1 MILINFVSL
10 KFAAKLLQHHEIRNR
25 KCYLIT
31 LMGGNMLI
39 INVLQTQLL
48 TQRQH
53 KDYLQLD
60 RLCKKLENSEEEIP
74 IFFKIRFFKI
84 RILPLA

>member
-1 MILINFVSL
+1 
-10 KFAAKLLQHHEIRNR
+10 
-25 KCYLIT
+25 
-31 LMGGNMLI
+31 MGGG
-39 INVLQTQLL
+39 NVLKISILQMQLL
-48 TQRQH
+48 TQRQY

>member
-1 MILINFVSL
+1 MSSDNTYGVGNTLKVST
-10 KFAAKLLQHHEIRNR
+10 LQ
-25 KCYLIT
+25 
-31 LMGGNMLI
+31 M
-39 INVLQTQLL
+39 QLL
-48 TQRQH
+48 TQRQY

>member
-1 MILINFVSL
+1 MLFDNT
-10 KFAAKLLQHHEIRNR
+10 
-25 KCYLIT
+25 YG
-31 LMGGNMLI
+31 GGN
-39 INVLQTQLL
+39 VLKISILQMQLL
-48 TQRQH
+48 TQRQY

>member
-1 MILINFVSL
+1 MSSDNTYGVS
-10 KFAAKLLQHHEIRNR
+10 
-25 KCYLIT
+25 
-31 LMGGNMLI
+31 
-39 INVLQTQLL
+39 NVLKVNILQMQLL
-48 TQRQH
+48 TQRQY

>member
-1 MILINFVSL
+1 MSSDNTYGVGNTLKDSTLQMQMI
-10 KFAAKLLQHHEIRNR
+10 A
-25 KCYLIT
+25 
-31 LMGGNMLI
+31 
-39 INVLQTQLL
+39 
-48 TQRQH
+48 QRQY

>member
-1 MILINFVSL
+1 MKYAIKMSSDNTYGVGNTLKVST
-10 KFAAKLLQHHEIRNR
+10 LQ
-25 KCYLIT
+25 
-31 LMGGNMLI
+31 M
-39 INVLQTQLL
+39 QLL
-48 TQRQH
+48 TQRQY

>member
-1 MILINFVSL
+1 MSSDNTYEV
-10 KFAAKLLQHHEIRNR
+10 
-25 KCYLIT
+25 C
-31 LMGGNMLI
+31 
-39 INVLQTQLL
+39 NVLKINTLKMQLL
-48 TQRQH
+48 TQRQY